1 MRLQKFGKNLFL
13 ILSLASSGFT
23 CSKYFAY
30 VVSPMFV
37 CLVGFLMSSPA
48 TRLYS
53 GRVQRPASDNF
64 TCCHT
69 RDRSR
74 QTMTSLSASHII
86 MTPTQPVGSGWPHLC
101 LRALCHAPP
110 LSHGC
115 ESEAE
120 RPSPHSVSA
129 RSSCDA
135 GSAPAPQSGAAW

>member
-1 MRLQKFGKNLFL
+1 MPALA
-13 ILSLASSGFT
+13 SLAVNT
-23 CSKYFAY
+23 LQY

-37 CLVGFLMSSPA
+37 CLVGFLKRPLQA
-48 TRLYS
+48 TRQYS
-53 GRVQRPASDNF
+53 RRVQRSTSDNF

-69 RDRSR
+69 RVRSR
-74 QTMTSLSASHII
+74 QTMTSVSASHII

-135 GSAPAPQSGAAW
+135 GSAPAPRSGAAW